1 VPDQLRRPPGTD
13 ANWRSRH
20 LWNRLALRDQSHA
33 GALQSISLIRMT
45 NLEELRG
52 RRVNESNSL
61 RLFLTLLSLC
71 TFAAAPARGQISPS
85 SIAQQCFRLGDT
97 PRGYC
102 SAPES
107 IDCPGYRI
115 WLETCQQALAANP
128 NDPRVKLAL
137 SLAVRVVTGNREEA
151 VALMRSAAEQD
162 DPEAWLALYEEH
174 RSFNRRLDRPQ
185 TITRAEAEK
194 ALRRAAELGHPDAIF
209 RLATALYRGGVGLKR
224 DLANGRV
231 WGERALARPPKDM
244 RASDI
249 QPVVGHWLSQSDD
262 PEVRKRGIALL
273 EALPGRGDAQA
284 YLAEAIRM
292 GDPAH
297 ARKLLEGALRT
308 YPGHALAPLAEMLI
322 AGEGGPKDERRALS
336 LLQRAPADAQQA
348 KALLGCLTLEGR
360 LVRRDVSQ
368 AVGLLL
374 PWSQWDYDTWLLI
387 ANVLAENPDVPLS
400 RPDGF
405 LYDAIEFAELGEPG
419 ALDALIALKKS
430 RNPKFSDPAGAHSLA
445 ERAAK
450 LGNNLASR
458 RLEQCRPK

>member
-1 VPDQLRRPPGTD
+1 
-13 ANWRSRH
+13 
-20 LWNRLALRDQSHA
+20 
-33 GALQSISLIRMT
+33 MT
-45 NLEELRG
+45 NVDELRG
-52 RRVNESNSL
+52 RRINRSNSG
-61 RLFLTLLSLC
+61 RLYLALLSLC
-71 TFAAAPARGQISPS
+71 AIGATPAWGQSSPA
-85 SIAQQCFRLGDT
+85 SIARECFRLGDT

-102 SAPES
+102 SAPDS
-107 IDCPGYRI
+107 IDCPGYRT

-137 SLAVRVVTGNREEA
+137 SLAVRVVTGKREEA

-194 ALRRAAELGHPDAIF
+194 ALRRAAELGYPDATF

-224 DLANGRV
+224 DLASART
-231 WGERALARPPKDM
+231 WGERALARPPKGT
-244 RASDI
+244 RTTDI
-249 QPVVGHWLSQSDD
+249 QPVVGHWLSQSNDL
-262 PEVRKRGIALL
+262 EIRKRGIGLL
-273 EALPGRGDAQA
+273 EALPGRGDAQS
-284 YLAEAIRM
+284 YLAEAIRA
-292 GDPAH
+292 GDPVR
-297 ARKLLEGALRT
+297 ARRLLETAVRS

-336 LLQRAPADAQQA
+336 LLQQAPADAQQP

-374 PWSQWDYDTWLLI
+374 PWSQWDYDTWLVI
-387 ANVLAENPDVPLS
+387 ANVLAENPDVSLG

-405 LYDAIEFAELGEPG
+405 LYDALEFAELGEPG
-419 ALDALIALKKS
+419 AMDALIALKQS
-430 RNPKFSDPAGAHSLA
+430 RHLQFCDPAGARALA
-445 ERAAK
+445 ERAAGQGK
-450 LGNNLASR
+450 NVAPR
-458 RLEQCRPK
+458 RLDRCRPK

>member
-1 VPDQLRRPPGTD
+1 LPDGQSFTNWDANPGTG
-13 ANWRSRH
+13 ANWRSGSLELRDRH
-20 LWNRLALRDQSHA
+20 VNRGNSGRLCLALLWLCGIGATPAWGQS
-33 GALQSISLIRMT
+33 
-45 NLEELRG
+45 
-52 RRVNESNSL
+52 
-61 RLFLTLLSLC
+61 
-71 TFAAAPARGQISPS
+71 SPV
-85 SIAQQCFRLGDT
+85 SIAHECLRLGDT

-102 SAPES
+102 SAPEA
-107 IDCPGYRI
+107 IDCPGYRT
-115 WLETCQQALAANP
+115 WLETCKQALAANP

-137 SLAVRVVTGNREEA
+137 SLAVRVVTGKREEA
-151 VALMRSAAEQD
+151 VTLMRSAAEQD

-194 ALRRAAELGHPDAIF
+194 ALRRAAELGYPDAMF
-209 RLATALYRGGVGLKR
+209 RLSTALYRGGVGLKR
-224 DLANGRV
+224 DLVSARI
-231 WGERALARPPKDM
+231 WGERALAHPPKGM

-249 QPVVGHWLSQSDD
+249 QPVVGQWLSQSDD
-262 PEVRKRGIALL
+262 PETRKRGLALL

-284 YLAEAIRM
+284 YLAEAVQP
-292 GDPAH
+292 GDPVR
-297 ARKLLEGALRT
+297 ARKLLEIAVRT

-336 LLQRAPADAQQA
+336 LLQRAPADAQRA

-360 LVRRDVSQ
+360 LVRRDVIQ

-387 ANVLAENPDVPLS
+387 ANVLAENPDIPLS

-419 ALDALIALKKS
+419 AMEALIALKQS
-430 RNPKFSDPAGAHSLA
+430 PNPQFSDPTGARALA
-445 ERAAK
+445 EREVK
-450 LGNNLASR
+450 RGNDAVPPR
-458 RLEQCRPK
+458 REQCRPK

>member
-1 VPDQLRRPPGTD
+1 VGVHPKFEGQLAHGAALKYAGMHVGVIQTL
-13 ANWRSRH
+13 
-20 LWNRLALRDQSHA
+20 LWTRITIV
-33 GALQSISLIRMT
+33 G
-45 NLEELRG
+45 ELRG
-52 RRVNESNSL
+52 RRVNWSNSV
-61 RLFLTLLSLC
+61 RLLLVLLSLC
-71 TFAAAPARGQISPS
+71 AIAATPLRGQPSPA
-85 SIAQQCFRLGDT
+85 SIAQQCIRLGDT

-107 IDCPGYRI
+107 IDCPGYRT

-137 SLAVRVVTGNREEA
+137 SLAVRVVTGKREQA

-174 RSFNRRLDRPQ
+174 RSFNRHLDRPQ

-194 ALRRAAELGHPDAIF
+194 ALRRAAELGYPDAMF

-224 DLANGRV
+224 DLANARI
-231 WGERALARPPKDM
+231 WGERALAHPPRGM

-249 QPVVGHWLSQSDD
+249 QPVVGAWLSQSDD
-262 PEVRKRGIALL
+262 PQVRDRGIALL

-284 YLAEAIRM
+284 HLAEAIRA
-292 GDPAH
+292 GDPVR
-297 ARKLLEGALRT
+297 ARKLLETAVRT
-308 YPGHALAPLAEMLI
+308 YPGHALALLAEMLI
-322 AGEGGPKDERRALS
+322 AGEGGPKDERRGLS

-368 AVGLLL
+368 AVALLL
-374 PWSQWDYDTWLLI
+374 PWSQWDYATWLLI
-387 ANVLAENPDVPLS
+387 ANVLAVNPDVPLA

-405 LYDAIEFAELGEPG
+405 LYDALEFAELGEPG
-419 ALDALIALKKS
+419 AMDALIALKQS
-430 RNPKFSDPAGAHSLA
+430 PNPQFSDPAGARALA
-445 ERAAK
+445 EQATRRGDVAAPP
-450 LGNNLASR
+450 R
-458 RLEQCRPK
+458 RLELCRPK

>member
-1 VPDQLRRPPGTD
+1 M
-13 ANWRSRH
+13 A
-20 LWNRLALRDQSHA
+20 
-33 GALQSISLIRMT
+33 
-45 NLEELRG
+45 NLEEWRG
-52 RRVNESNSL
+52 RRVNGGNSG
-61 RLFLTLLSLC
+61 RLGLALLSLC
-71 TFAAAPARGQISPS
+71 MLAAPPARGQSSPAAM
-85 SIAQQCFRLGDT
+85 AQQCFRLSDM

-102 SAPES
+102 SASES
-107 IDCPGYRI
+107 IDCPGYRT

-137 SLAVRVVTGNREEA
+137 SLAVRVVTGKREEA
-151 VALMRSAAEQD
+151 VTLMRSAAEQD

-185 TITRAEAEK
+185 TITRAEAEQ
-194 ALRRAAELGHPDAIF
+194 ALRRAAELGYPDAMF

-224 DLANGRV
+224 DLASARI
-231 WGERALARPPKDM
+231 WGERALARPPKGL

-262 PEVRKRGIALL
+262 PEVRKRGIGML

-284 YLAEAIRM
+284 YLAEAMRAD
-292 GDPAH
+292 DPVR
-297 ARKLLEGALRT
+297 ARKLLETAVRT

-360 LVRRDVSQ
+360 RVRRDVTQ

-387 ANVLAENPDVPLS
+387 ATVLAENPDVSLP

-419 ALDALIALKKS
+419 AMGALIALKQS
-430 RNPKFSDPAGAHSLA
+430 RHPQFVDPSGARALA
-445 ERAAK
+445 EPAARQ
-450 LGNNLASR
+450 GNDAAASR
-458 RLEQCRPK
+458 LQRCRP

>member
-1 VPDQLRRPPGTD
+1 VD
-13 ANWRSRH
+13 
-20 LWNRLALRDQSHA
+20 
-33 GALQSISLIRMT
+33 
-45 NLEELRG
+45 ELRG
-52 RRVNESNSL
+52 RRINRSNSG
-61 RLFLTLLSLC
+61 RLYLALLSLC
-71 TFAAAPARGQISPS
+71 AIGATPAWGQSSPA
-85 SIAQQCFRLGDT
+85 SIARECFRLGDT

-102 SAPES
+102 SAPDS
-107 IDCPGYRI
+107 IDCPGYRT

-137 SLAVRVVTGNREEA
+137 SLAVRVVTGKRDEA
-151 VALMRSAAEQD
+151 VRLMRSAAEQD

-194 ALRRAAELGHPDAIF
+194 ALRRAAELGHPDAMF
-209 RLATALYRGGVGLKR
+209 RLSTALYRGGVGLKR
-224 DLANGRV
+224 DLVSARI
-231 WGERALARPPKDM
+231 WGERALARPPKGM

-284 YLAEAIRM
+284 YLAESIRA
-292 GDPAH
+292 GDPAR
-297 ARKLLEGALRT
+297 ARKLLETSVRT

-336 LLQRAPADAQQA
+336 VLQRAPADAQHA
-348 KALLGCLTLEGR
+348 KALLGCLMLEGR
-360 LVRRDVSQ
+360 LVRRDVTQ
-368 AVGLLL
+368 AVGLLI

-387 ANVLAENPDVPLS
+387 ANVLAENPDVPLG

-419 ALDALIALKKS
+419 AMDALIALKQS
-430 RNPKFSDPAGAHSLA
+430 RHPQFSDPPGARALA
-445 ERAAK
+445 EREAKQGNDAAP
-450 LGNNLASR
+450 R
-458 RLEQCRPK
+458 RWEQCRPK